1 MGFISNIFL
10 GVKFYNSVINEY
22 IDERRNGKSRFEC
35 NVTQIKKR
43 ITGNQRYPLAEE
55 AIAIISLFDVID
67 TVQFLLYFN
76 DRIYPSISTIPI
88 KRSAITRLELL
99 KTMKREQFSFLDSIP
114 DLRNNTIDIFHEHEQ
129 LTQIL
134 SKNLGLFLVGQ

>member
-1 MGFISNIFL
+1 MNFISNIFL

-22 IDERRNGKSRFEC
+22 IQERQSGKSRLEC
-35 NVTQIKKR
+35 NLSQIKKR
-43 ITGNQRYPLAEE
+43 ITGNQRYPLSDE
-55 AIAIISLFDVID
+55 AVALISLFDVID
-67 TVQFLLYFN
+67 TVQFLMYFN

-99 KTMKREQFSFLDSIP
+99 RTMKREQFTFLDSIP
-114 DLRNNTIDIFHEHEQ
+114 DLRNNTLDIFNEYEL

-134 SKNLGLFLVGQ
+134 SMNLGLHLVR